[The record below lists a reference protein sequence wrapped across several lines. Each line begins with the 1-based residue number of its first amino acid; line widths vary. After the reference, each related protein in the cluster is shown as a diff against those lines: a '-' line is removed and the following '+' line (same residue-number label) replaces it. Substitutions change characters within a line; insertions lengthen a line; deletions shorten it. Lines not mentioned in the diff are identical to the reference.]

1 MKRKT
6 DKKGR
11 RKTKGVKTGEKK
23 SMATVDNRRRSSDY
37 PEIFSPSP
45 FTEDSRRKRIN
56 AQRRRQLVGWP
67 LKLLGVIAVIAVIA
81 ALIALLPQFQIEDVT
96 VRGTRHIEDKAVAAL
111 ADHAKGEHFIH
122 GIGGTPIRYL
132 TLRYGNMEDLISEA
146 FPLIR
151 EVKVQFRFPSEIR
164 ITVDEKIEVLAVRVA
179 GGFALIDHELC
190 VLRIAND
197 MDFGL
202 PVLEGVRTRKEA
214 EQGQVLEIDDPVQLD
229 VAINIMA
236 AMIRHDMSDVS
247 GLKLMEEV
255 RQIRRISDRKIYLFI
270 PLPQGGEI
278 RVKLEDN
285 RLLQERL
292 NLLSYLI
299 GEGGLKSRPAG
310 ELDMSGDTVY
320 YRPDTT

>member
-1 MKRKT
+1 
-6 DKKGR
+6 
-11 RKTKGVKTGEKK
+11 
-23 SMATVDNRRRSSDY
+23 
-37 PEIFSPSP
+37 
-45 FTEDSRRKRIN
+45 
-56 AQRRRQLVGWP
+56 
-67 LKLLGVIAVIAVIA
+67 
-81 ALIALLPQFQIEDVT
+81 
-96 VRGTRHIEDKAVAAL
+96 
-111 ADHAKGEHFIH
+111 
-122 GIGGTPIRYL
+122 
-132 TLRYGNMEDLISEA
+132 
-146 FPLIR
+146 
-151 EVKVQFRFPSEIR
+151 
-164 ITVDEKIEVLAVRVA
+164 
-179 GGFALIDHELC
+179 
-190 VLRIAND
+190 
-197 MDFGL
+197 
-202 PVLEGVRTRKEA
+202 VLEGVRTRKEA